1 VQIAPAEAEQ
11 HNWRNRA
18 ANDLMQRYNVPIL
31 RTWALTA
38 MSAQLH
44 PAVGGYAHS
53 GCDCTHYCN
62 FMGGVFDTW
71 TNILLSFLASLPRA
85 PPPPYPARSSI

>member
-1 VQIAPAEAEQ
+1 
-11 HNWRNRA
+11 
-18 ANDLMQRYNVPIL
+18 MQRYNVPIL

-71 TNILLSFLASLPRA
+71 TNILLSFLASLPPA
-85 PPPPYPARSSI
+85 PPSPNLSPAMPLNRDAEDMRG